1 MSDSIPLQYH
11 QNAEGIRSVDPR
23 RSTIKR
29 SPVMTLVEFPHQ
41 PSEDKIV
48 VVQHGEATEFL
59 DVAYPTL
66 RLHESSANILL
77 AHALARAP
85 VETVLT
91 ECQFIDDTDVQFL
104 PSPTQPFRSN
114 NFWLTVWSQRAKSP
128 PVLDLALSCLESSS
142 SKYPVFIWT
151 PAKMGM
157 QSPQW
162 LDPRVRAMAAYLQVC
177 VDHERV
183 FAAFGPS
190 MLVTTFADVWAG
202 LTGFQ
207 INPQPL
213 YKAFSAVCTP
223 QDIKVTATA
232 EQCGARKATIHDLDA
247 AARLCQEFASSS
259 EYPLDLPDAT
269 AEARQLI
276 DKGQLWVGTLMGEIE
291 SICAV
296 ARSSL
301 HVSAITKVF
310 TTPDARRNG
319 LAQTLVKE
327 VTSRLFKSGKHSV
340 MLYVGCDN
348 QAQRVYDRVGFQI
361 QHADI
366 WLELGFVGTNPGHW

>member
-1 MSDSIPLQYH
+1 
-11 QNAEGIRSVDPR
+11 
-23 RSTIKR
+23 
-29 SPVMTLVEFPHQ
+29 MTLVEFPPR

-48 VVQHGEATEFL
+48 VLQHGEAAQFL
-59 DVAYPTL
+59 AVAYPTL

-77 AHALARAP
+77 AHALMRAP

-91 ECQFIDDTDVQFL
+91 ECQFITDADVQLL
-104 PSPTQPFRSN
+104 PSPTQPFPSK

-128 PVLDLALSCLESSS
+128 PVLDLALSCLESSPS
-142 SKYPVFIWT
+142 NYPVFIWT
-151 PAKMGM
+151 PAELGM

-177 VDHERV
+177 ADHQRV

-190 MLVTTFADVWAG
+190 LLITTFADVWAG
-202 LTGFQ
+202 LTGFE

-213 YKAFSAVCTP
+213 YKAFPAVCTP
-223 QDIKVTATA
+223 QDIKLTAST
-232 EQCGARKATIHDLDA
+232 EKCGARKATMHDLDA
-247 AARLCQEFASSS
+247 AATLCQEFSSTS
-259 EYPLDLPDAT
+259 EYPLNLADAT

-276 DKGQLWVGTLMGEIE
+276 DKGQLWVGTLMGVIA

-296 ARSSL
+296 TRSSL

-310 TTPDARRNG
+310 TTPNARRKG

-327 VTSRLFKSGKHSV
+327 VTSRLFESGKHSV
-340 MLYVGCDN
+340 VLYVGCDN
-348 QAQRVYDRVGFQI
+348 RAQRVYDRVGFQI
-361 QHADI
+361 QDAVV